1 LPGAAEV
8 ELAGYTTDP
17 FVTDDGYPKWKG
29 VSRLDWAWNGID
41 IIGTVRYTGGFH
53 ERKPNGPIH
62 YTKHTWVFDGQAS
75 YDFTFVAPVE
85 NQPVAGYSKDA
96 KSLSTGK
103 DGKATESAASQ
114 TSNYS
119 LPIWKRVL
127 NGTSI
132 TLGCDNIFG
141 QDPPDAYGFGGNG
154 TGYPD
159 FLYDSTGR
167 FVYVQLT
174 KKF

>member
-1 LPGAAEV
+1 MRQARPK
-8 ELAGYTTDP
+8 LAGYTTDP
-17 FVTDDGYPKWKG
+17 EVSDDGYVKWKG
-29 VSRLDWAWNGID
+29 VSRLDWDWNGID
-41 IIGTVRYTGGFH
+41 LIGTVRYTGGFH
-53 ERKPNGPIH
+53 ERKSNGTIH
-62 YTKHTWVFDGQAS
+62 YTSHTWVFDGQVS

-96 KSLSTGK
+96 KNVTIGK

-132 TLGCDNIFG
+132 RLAVITSSARIRRMPTASVVRD
-141 QDPPDAYGFGGNG
+141 
-154 TGYPD
+154 GYPD

-174 KKF
+174 KKFNA